1 MRVTKPKPG
10 TVVFFGDTHHRR
22 VVHGEIR
29 IYPDME
35 RLSVIS
41 DESESYN
48 FPLRMCYIMWGEK
61 KAKVRPPV
69 V

>member
-1 MRVTKPKPG
+1 
-10 TVVFFGDTHHRR
+10 
-22 VVHGEIR
+22 
-29 IYPDME
+29 ME
-35 RLSVIS
+35 RISVIS
-41 DESESYN
+41 DEGESYN